1 MSEIFKT
8 KGKWAAIVQPML
20 LLIHLILVGLWLGCV
35 LTEALFERA
44 LLGQGHDHELLLANL
59 HKRVD
64 LFIEIPAFIGVTV
77 TGAWLLGQA
86 TPSLW
91 LYIKVAMAIVAVVAN
106 AVCVWLVFARAAAA
120 QADNWEHF
128 GRLDKVQHQLGAV
141 VLLGML
147 GALGFGLALT

>member
-1 MSEIFKT
+1 
-8 KGKWAAIVQPML
+8 
-20 LLIHLILVGLWLGCV
+20 
-35 LTEALFERA
+35 
-44 LLGQGHDHELLLANL
+44 LANL

-86 TPSLW
+86 MPSLW

-106 AVCVWLVFARAAAA
+106 AICVWLVFERAAAA
-120 QADNWEHF
+120 QADNWERF
-128 GRLDKVQHQLGAV
+128 DRLDKVQHQLGAV

-147 GALGFGLALT
+147 GALGFGLALA